1 MSIISTGYGDFR
13 IIDADSVISRSLS
26 LYGEW
31 AQNEIDILVNFIQTG
46 FVVVDA
52 GAFIGTHARAFSAIV
67 GKSGRVIAFEPR
79 QDIAEVLNQNAR
91 LAPVNNITVI
101 RGALGAAESRLT
113 VPILDLESSHN
124 FGASTLA
131 ALDDDGD
138 DSKEIVSVRP
148 LDDYLLERLDFLK
161 IDVEGM
167 ELAVLE
173 GARQTIRR
181 CQPVIFA
188 ESNSLAASAP
198 IFEWCAQE
206 KYRVFGVLS
215 SAYNQG
221 NFAGNQVNIF
231 GSSME
236 AGLLL
241 IPMTSYASFENVLAK
256 NNLPPLETVDD
267 LALLLLHKPQYLLDV
282 LAHCSAGVRLSLT
295 YPSPLGALLAQNT
308 EYANILERLKATAH
322 AKEIAERMAYER
334 QAELA
339 AIRGSI
345 FWRVGEKLR
354 LVPENKAKADG

>member
-1 MSIISTGYGDFR
+1 MSVISTAYGDFR

-31 AQNEIDILVNFIQTG
+31 AQNEIDMLVNFIQTG

-52 GAFIGTHARAFSAIV
+52 GAFIGTHARAFSAMV
-67 GKSGRVIAFEPR
+67 GESGRVFAFEPR
-79 QDIAEVLNQNAR
+79 QNIAEVLDQNAR

-101 RGALGAAESRLT
+101 RGALGAAEDRLS
-113 VPILDLESSHN
+113 VPILHLEGSHN
-124 FGASTLA
+124 FGASALA

-138 DSKEIVSVRP
+138 DTKETVTVRP
-148 LDDYLLERLDFLK
+148 LDDYRLDRLDFLK

-173 GARQTIRR
+173 GGRETIRR

-206 KYRVFGVLS
+206 EYRIFGVLS

-221 NFAGNQVNIF
+221 NFSGNQVNIF
-231 GSSME
+231 GSSLE

-241 IPMTSYASFENVLAK
+241 IPMTAYARFEDVLST

-282 LAHCSAGVRLSLT
+282 LAHCSAGAKLSLT
-295 YPSPLGALLAQNT
+295 YPSPLAALLVQNA
-308 EYANILERLKATAH
+308 EYANILERLKATEH
-322 AKEIAERMAYER
+322 AKDIAERMAYDR
-334 QAELA
+334 QAELE

-354 LVPENKAKADG
+354 LAPANKAKADG